1 MSQLNSVFC
10 MPCDAGKSS
19 EVASTACS
27 ECPAGTK
34 SSTASPTC
42 TVSRLTSHQT
52 NFPFTSPP
60 HCHLTYLNPH
70 LHRTAPPASTRARKP
85 RPRASRAR
93 QGPTRARTGRPH
105 ATKPRTAPTPRP
117 RAWKRRCRA
126 QQARTARLAAPLAQ
140 TVHPGRGAL
149 PGPRRALFAASASTL

>member
-1 MSQLNSVFC
+1 MAYFEPDPRYYMSQPNSVFC
-10 MPCDAGKSS
+10 TPCDAGKSS

-42 TVSRLTSHQT
+42 TVSRPLISHHTSSLLTL
-52 NFPFTSPP
+52 PP
-60 HCHLTYLNPH
+60 HCHLTYLNPP
-70 LHRTAPPASTRARKP
+70 LHRTAPPGSTRARKP

-93 QGPTRARTGRPH
+93 RGPTRARTGRPL
-105 ATKPRTAPTPRP
+105 ATKLRTAPTPRP

-126 QQARTARLAAPLAQ
+126 QQAHLAVVAA
-140 TVHPGRGAL
+140 
-149 PGPRRALFAASASTL
+149 RRAPSE